1 VTREEAR
8 ELIAAYALH
17 ALSPEDAR
25 EVESHVR
32 ASEELRRELA
42 AYQDVTAA
50 LAAGVPQVDPPA
62 HLRARIMRAIAAEGE
77 GTPATA
83 PTIGATRPQGEWART
98 APRSRAWALGLA
110 AAAAL
115 AIVFAGTTF
124 SLNQRLSA
132 LNHRLAEQE
141 RVLAILANPGSK
153 VASLAGA
160 VQASVRFVYHSETK
174 QGALVVSDLADP
186 GQGMVYQLWL
196 IAGGNPESV
205 TVFRPA
211 AGRPIILPVGA
222 DFTRY
227 QVVAITVERGPAG
240 NPTPTS
246 TPILAASL

>member
-1 VTREEAR
+1 
-8 ELIAAYALH
+8 
-17 ALSPEDAR
+17 
-25 EVESHVR
+25 VESHVR

-42 AYQDVTAA
+42 AYQGVTAA
-50 LAAGVPQVDPPA
+50 LASGVPQVDPPA
-62 HLRARIMRAIAAEGE
+62 HLRAKIMRAIAAEG
-77 GTPATA
+77 
-83 PTIGATRPQGEWART
+83 GATPTTAQSERAHA
-98 APRSRAWALGLA
+98 APRPRAWVWGLA

-132 LNHRLAEQE
+132 LNQRLAEQE
-141 RVLAILANPGSK
+141 RVLAILANPGTK
-153 VASLAGA
+153 VASLAGP
-160 VQASVRFVYHSETK
+160 VQASVRFVYHLETK